1 MIDNL
6 PNGWKIEELGN
17 MNLDISDGNY
27 SSLYP
32 TQNEFIE
39 KGIPFIRANNISK
52 NTIIDEDM
60 RFISEDKHAILKK
73 GQLKQNDLLFT
84 NRGIIGQ
91 VGIVPDKYIGANI
104 NAQIVRI
111 NSGNKFTNK
120 YLMYCFLKQ
129 ELKNQMTKL
138 ETGSTLKQL
147 PIRQLKKL
155 NIPIPPL
162 EQQEK
167 IVKVLDLTSN
177 LIEKQK
183 ELLEKYDLF
192 LKSKFIEMFG
202 DPISNPMGWENDVL
216 SNVCPNKGDFV
227 DGPFGSDLKVSDR
240 TDEGIRIIQIN
251 NVGENEFRDKNKA
264 FIRQEKYLTLKRHE
278 VLQNDIIIA
287 KMGEPIARSC
297 FLPKHIDKA
306 IIVADCMRMRITNND
321 YNRVFI
327 CFYLNF
333 YTTKVLID
341 NLSHGS
347 TRTRINLSILKTL
360 EIIKPKVE
368 LQNKFALI
376 VEKIETIKEK
386 ENQKLK
392 QFEDLHNSMMN
403 KAFKGEIK

>member
-202 DPISNPMGWENDVL
+202 DPILNPMGWKVVSFNKLATIKTKSIKAEDITNEIYIGLDCIEKDTGKLLFSYNSENEEVKSNKYIFTSNMLLYGKLRPYLNKVLLPKFDGICSTDILPIEPIKSKSTKEYLAYFLRNSYIVEIL
-216 SNVCPNKGDFV
+216 SN
-227 DGPFGSDLKVSDR
+227 SVSGANLPR
-240 TDEGIRIIQIN
+240 
-251 NVGENEFRDKNKA
+251 VS
-264 FIRQEKYLTLKRHE
+264 
-278 VLQNDIIIA
+278 LQ
-287 KMGEPIARSC
+287 
-297 FLPKHIDKA
+297 
-306 IIVADCMRMRITNND
+306 
-321 YNRVFI
+321 
-327 CFYLNF
+327 
-333 YTTKVLID
+333 
-341 NLSHGS
+341 
-347 TRTRINLSILKTL
+347 
-360 EIIKPKVE
+360 IIKELKIMEVPIE
-368 LQNKFALI
+368 LQNKFASI

-392 QFEDLHNSMMN
+392 QMNDLHNSMMN